1 VKELFNVAKYPYQFD
16 KMLIGGG
23 QFGKT
28 CDDLQKLAK

>member
-1 VKELFNVAKYPYQFD
+1 VKEYSMLQISYRFD

-28 CDDLQKLAK
+28 CDDLQTLAK